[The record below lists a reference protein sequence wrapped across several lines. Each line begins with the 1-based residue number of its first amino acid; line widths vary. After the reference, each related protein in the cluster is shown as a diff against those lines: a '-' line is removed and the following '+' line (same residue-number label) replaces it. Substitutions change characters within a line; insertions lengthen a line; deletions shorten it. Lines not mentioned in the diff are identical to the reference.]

1 MAVRTVPIKKGP
13 SSSTAKRIAGK
24 NAREAKASAL
34 ADYKSQKIALRNRF
48 SDSGTSGEA
57 ELGKRLAALDIK
69 FGKALLASDNKLVED
84 ATNIKRYGKD
94 AMKGK
99 GFATTGRPK
108 SVNAGASRAA
118 TQSGTPKPLG
128 RRSN

>member
-24 NAREAKASAL
+24 NAREDKAKAL
-34 ADYKSQKIALRNRF
+34 ADYKSQRDALRNRF
-48 SDSGTSGEA
+48 GDSGTSGEA
-57 ELGKRLAALDIK
+57 ELGKRLAALDKK

-108 SVNAGASRAA
+108 SINAGASRPA
-118 TQSGTPKPLG
+118 TQSGTPKG
-128 RRSN
+128 K

>member
-24 NAREAKASAL
+24 NAREDKAKAR
-34 ADYKSQKIALRNRF
+34 ADYKSQRDALRNRF
-48 SDSGTSGEA
+48 GDSGTSGEA

-69 FGKALLASDNKLVED
+69 FGKALLASDNKLGED

-94 AMKGK
+94 SMKSK
-99 GFATTGRPK
+99 GFATSGRPK
-108 SVNAGASRAA
+108 SVNAGASRPA
-118 TQSGTPKPLG
+118 TQSGTPKG
-128 RRSN
+128 K